1 MILLQSNFFFHFAVT
16 VNLAERV
23 TSQAF
28 ALGRFQLFCNIP
40 TLDPLD
46 EVAWYK
52 DTQLFL
58 PAVGRDI
65 TFSAEGRSITFGR
78 IRETDAGVYTCISQR
93 TGDEVSQE
101 VIVSQPIYPG
111 SSLYYNPLI
120 IRKLWNH

>member
-1 MILLQSNFFFHFAVT
+1 M
-16 VNLAERV
+16 
-23 TSQAF
+23 
-28 ALGRFQLFCNIP
+28 
-40 TLDPLD
+40 LDPLD

-52 DTQLFL
+52 DNQLFL

-111 SSLYYNPLI
+111 SSLYYNPFI